1 MMNRNFIRRN
11 ITSVAIAIFVIVY
24 AVIVLSKTPLIYN
37 KDGSLREFGVGY
49 SSRSVLP
56 AWLVA
61 ILVAIISYFS
71 VLYYISAPH
80 INF

>member
-1 MMNRNFIRRN
+1 MNRNFIRRN
-11 ITSVAIAIFVIVY
+11 ITSVSIIIFVVVY
-24 AVIVLSKTPLIYN
+24 AIIVLSKTPLIFN

-61 ILVAIISYFS
+61 ILIAIISYFS
-71 VLYYISAPH
+71 VLYYISMPR
-80 INF
+80 IDF

>member
-1 MMNRNFIRRN
+1 MNRNFIRKN
-11 ITSVAIAIFVIVY
+11 ITSVAIVIFVVVY
-24 AVIVLSKTPLIYN
+24 TFIVLSKTLLIYN

-71 VLYYISAPH
+71 VLYYISMPR
-80 INF
+80 IDF

>member
-1 MMNRNFIRRN
+1 MNRNFIRRN
-11 ITSVAIAIFVIVY
+11 ITSVAIVIFVVVY
-24 AVIVLSKTPLIYN
+24 VFIVLSKTPLIYN

-56 AWLVA
+56 AWLMA

-71 VLYYISAPH
+71 VLYYISMPR
-80 INF
+80 IDF

>member
-1 MMNRNFIRRN
+1 MNRNFIRQN
-11 ITSVAIAIFVIVY
+11 ITSVAIVIFVVVY
-24 AVIVLSKTPLIYN
+24 TFIVLSKTPLIYN

-61 ILVAIISYFS
+61 ILVAIFSYFS
-71 VLYYISAPH
+71 VLYYISMPR
-80 INF
+80 IDF

>member
-1 MMNRNFIRRN
+1 MNRNFIKRN
-11 ITSVAIAIFVIVY
+11 ITSVAISIFVVAY
-24 AVIVLSKTPLIYN
+24 TFIVLSKTPLIFN

-61 ILVAIISYFS
+61 ILIAIISYFS
-71 VLYYISAPH
+71 VLYYISMPH
-80 INF
+80 IDF

>member
-1 MMNRNFIRRN
+1 MNRNFIRKN
-11 ITSVAIAIFVIVY
+11 ITSVAIVIFVVVY
-24 AVIVLSKTPLIYN
+24 TFIVLSKTPLIYN

-71 VLYYISAPH
+71 VLYYISMPR
-80 INF
+80 IDF